1 MPKIIVMKSKENIPC
16 TSLKEALLTLPKEV
30 LAEISFHLELGLPKS
45 LTKTECAERIETTM
59 LSDPS
64 KWLTKLSPYE
74 IDLFKELAESP
85 AGTRIVRPT
94 LYFPLHSMMIQTLQV
109 DDDKCFGE
117 NLISYYL
124 TDDVHAA
131 VSTCILGLFDSDLM
145 KEFLEL
151 QQYGYGLLTLY
162 GIVPIEKFSDEI
174 ACFPFSSEENA
185 EELISLLGKS
195 YLMLMHSSLLGG
207 MADEPV
213 LVSPWA
219 EDDKKV
225 WKEIRKRKDIPYKDF
240 EYDEIMDAG
249 MLPYPYFES
258 DYTDAMYDLL
268 DNGDDSDDYD
278 YVEQTLTDIWYCVQ
292 ESDFPQDGL
301 QAMLNGLPLEYRELT
316 NNIVKTYTDYQN
328 SLPRWDLKGHSPAE
342 VYAMKS
348 TFGNHGLRPSGNIVS
363 MNGIPSVNENRKV
376 GRNDPCPCGSG
387 KKYKN
392 CCGRN

>member
-1 MPKIIVMKSKENIPC
+1 MKRKEDIPFA
-16 TSLKEALLTLPKEV
+16 SLKEALLTLPKDL
-30 LAEISFHLELGLPKS
+30 LAEIVFHLDLKLPKS
-45 LTKTECAERIETTM
+45 LTKMEYVERLETAM

-64 KWLTKLSPYE
+64 LWLKKLSPYE

-94 LYFPLHSMMIQTLQV
+94 LYFPLPSTIIQTLQV
-109 DDDKCFGE
+109 DDDESVDEEF
-117 NLISYYL
+117 IAYYL

-131 VSTCILGLFDSDLM
+131 VSGCIFGLFDGDLM

-174 ACFPFSSEENA
+174 ECFPFSSEENA
-185 EELISLLGKS
+185 EKLVSLLGKS
-195 YLMLMHSSLLGG
+195 FLMLMHSSLLDGLVN
-207 MADEPV
+207 EPV
-213 LVSPWA
+213 LVSHWV
-219 EDDKKV
+219 ENDKKV

-249 MLPYPYFES
+249 MLPHPYFEN

-268 DNGDDSDDYD
+268 ENGNEGDDYD
-278 YVEQTLTDIWYCVQ
+278 YIEQTLTDIWYCIQ
-292 ESDFPQDGL
+292 EGDSPSDGL
-301 QAMLNGLPLEYRELT
+301 QALINGLPLEYRELT
-316 NNIVKTYTDYQN
+316 NDIVKTYTDFQN
-328 SLPRWDLKGHSPAE
+328 SLPRWNLKGHSPAE
-342 VYAMKS
+342 VYAMNS
-348 TFGNHGLRPSGNIVS
+348 SSGSNDLRPTGNIVS
-363 MNGIPSVNENRKV
+363 MNGTPYVNANPKV